1 MAVSRSGLFAAFLLT
16 LGGHAVAQTAINPGV
31 SIQQI
36 PQTPLLQPSTPT
48 LPVPLKATP
57 PAGEDSGPRFVVNSL
72 HITGRTRFSEAR
84 LVAASGFKAG
94 NVTSLSGLR
103 ALAAR
108 ITAFYN
114 QHGFVVAQAYL
125 PAQEITNG
133 AVTIAIVEGRYGKI
147 GLDNRTNIS
156 DGQLRGVLGGLNSGD
171 PITVAPLERRLLIMS
186 DLPGVNVSSTLAPGT
201 AVGTSDLLVGARP
214 GPRVDGSL
222 EGDNAG
228 NPYTGRYRVGGTV
241 NINEPLGIGD
251 LLSARFLASTD
262 GGMKYGRVFYQAPV
276 GDATVGVAYT
286 IFDYHLGKQFSSLD
300 AGGTEQIG
308 SLYASYPLIRSYRSN
323 LNFFGDFDYRKLHDE
338 IGLYD
343 SVSDRQ
349 AFVSSGGLSGTYLDG
364 FMGGGLTSYLVEASV
379 GDLDIQT
386 PLARGLDER
395 TARTS
400 GAYAKVAYDFSRL
413 QHLVG
418 PLSLYGDVRGQFA
431 SKNLDITEKM
441 ELGGA
446 YQVRAYPEGEAYGD
460 QGYIATVEA
469 RLLLPRWVPR
479 LPGDV
484 ELIGFFDSG
493 SVIFNKNPWYSG
505 SNTANRSGAGGGVE
519 WNAANRFSA
528 SLVYAHEIGNQRATS
543 YDDHG
548 GEIWFRI
555 VTYF

>member
-1 MAVSRSGLFAAFLLT
+1 MAVSRSGLFAASLLAID
-16 LGGHAVAQTAINPGV
+16 GHAFAQAAINPGV

-36 PQTPLLQPSTPT
+36 PQTPLLQPSVPI
-48 LPVPLKATP
+48 LPVPPAATSTA
-57 PAGEDSGPRFVVNSL
+57 AGDTGPRFVVSSL
-72 HITGRTRFSEAR
+72 HITGRTEFSEAR
-84 LVAASGFKAG
+84 LIAASGFKPG
-94 NVTSLSGLR
+94 GITNLSGLR
-103 ALAAR
+103 VLTAR

-133 AVTIAIVEGRYGKI
+133 VVTIAIIEGRYGNI
-147 GLDNRTNIS
+147 GLNNRTNIS
-156 DGQLRGVLGGLNSGD
+156 NGQLMGVLGGLNSGD

-186 DLPGVNVSSTLAPGT
+186 DLPGVNVSSTLAPGA

-214 GPRVDGSL
+214 GPRVDGSI

-241 NINEPLGIGD
+241 NLNEPLGIGD
-251 LLSARFLASTD
+251 LLSARFLGSTD

-286 IFDYHLGKQFSSLD
+286 IFDYHLGKQFSILD
-300 AGGTEQIG
+300 ADGTEQIG

-323 LNFFGDFDYRKLHDE
+323 LRIFGNFDYRKLHDE

-343 SVSDRQ
+343 TVSDRQ
-349 AFVSSGGLSGTYLDG
+349 DFVESGGLSGTYVDG
-364 FMGGGLTSYLVEASV
+364 FMGGGLTSYLVEVSV
-379 GDLDIQT
+379 GELDIQT
-386 PLARGLDER
+386 PLARDLDER
-395 TARTS
+395 TARTN
-400 GAYAKVAYDFSRL
+400 GAYATIDYDFSRL
-413 QHLVG
+413 QHLIG
-418 PLSLYGDVRGQFA
+418 PLSLYGDVRGQYA

-460 QGYIATVEA
+460 QGYVATLEA

-479 LPGDV
+479 LPGDI
-484 ELIGFFDSG
+484 ELIGFFDTG
-493 SVIFNKNPWYSG
+493 SVIFNKDPWYSG
-505 SNTANRSGAGGGVE
+505 SNTANRSGAGAGVE
-519 WNAANRFSA
+519 WNAPNRFSA

-548 GEIWFRI
+548 GEIWFR
-555 VTYF
+555 VVKYF